1 MPLNGGREMKKQ
13 EESKITAIA
22 YSKDKFVSRK
32 LSNLEEALG
41 FQDYRV
47 VWINVDGL
55 SLGEQ
60 LRDVLKSTRGP

>member
-1 MPLNGGREMKKQ
+1 MKKQ

-55 SLGEQ
+55 SLGAAKG
-60 LRDVLKSTRGP
+60 RF